1 MKNKLILVLVAT
13 LLTVSVIGCGSK
25 EKQTAA
31 GSTENKA
38 TVSANEDVEIKK
50 DYGEDIILT
59 SKDYL
64 KAFNGEVNLE
74 SESLIVGTVTADK
87 DNLSRIEALEKT
99 KDERTKICFIDTTGV
114 KDLNVGDVVSLGIIK
129 DQNDN
134 SKKEFRYRIEP
145 MSVAEYKKTVAERI
159 GDTRDKSTSDENV
172 YLKDESNK
180 SHFAPELSM
189 ASNVSLIPVR
199 VLDSQYLRNIK
210 GIYDGEVVL
219 INIGSGNQILV
230 ATKVNDKY
238 QYFWIST
245 SELKRFGISD
255 RDYKMGDKVKI
266 TIGIAAD
273 TGEQAVMVK

>member
-25 EKQTAA
+25 EKQTA

-87 DNLSRIEALEKT
+87 DNLSRIEAIEKT

-145 MSVAEYKKTVAERI
+145 MSMDEYKKTVAERI

-180 SHFAPELSM
+180 SYFAPELSM
-189 ASNVSLIPVR
+189 ASNVSLMPAR

>member
-25 EKQTAA
+25 EKQTA

-38 TVSANEDVEIKK
+38 TVSAKEDVEIKK

-114 KDLNVGDVVSLGIIK
+114 KDLNVGDIVSLGIIK

-145 MSVAEYKKTVAERI
+145 MSMDEYKKTVAERI

-189 ASNVSLIPVR
+189 ESKVSLMPVR